1 MCNNIFV
8 YLIIIIKYF
17 DNNYFILFYF
27 NMYYYNYNNY
37 NTLIHIEFIQFYIL
51 EYIINRLPISY
62 KQIILFILEIEE
74 SLVKFQKLELLF

>member
-37 NTLIHIEFIQFYIL
+37 NTLIHIEFI
-51 EYIINRLPISY
+51 
-62 KQIILFILEIEE
+62 
-74 SLVKFQKLELLF
+74 